1 MSTDLTL
8 GPVPTL
14 WSSDGIS
21 EAYDASL
28 DLLTRARPLAVQVH
42 TWEPE
47 TVALRLRTL
56 LPSAALIVG
65 CGMDGVAKR
74 VAKGEW
80 NVARGVK
87 TFVTL
92 AQRALDAGA
101 IAIVWNAEGGW
112 KREPSSAEAS
122 RLRELIREALAA
134 VAARAPALQQ
144 WHTAYDH
151 PSFHSSYPWRAWLG
165 PDSPVRV
172 SLPQVYA
179 AGSSPG
185 EMLPH
190 RGALPARQARA
201 LASWGDAVRRGW
213 IRSDAPD
220 GTPEDE
226 HDLDWR
232 PYYQLHHVHAADT
245 TAAILAQPL
254 ACLWALHTRADAHG
268 RAALLA
274 SCELWR
280 RGFRGTDAVA
290 RYQSSVGLQPDGV
303 IGPATARMLGLADVW
318 PTKAPSVLA
327 VAA

>member
-1 MSTDLTL
+1 MILE
-8 GPVPTL
+8 GPIPTL
-14 WSSDGIS
+14 WSGDGVG
-21 EAYDASL
+21 EAFEGAKT
-28 DLLTRARPLAVQVH
+28 LLVRARPPAMQLH

-47 TVALRLRTL
+47 DTAARLRSL
-56 LPSAALIVG
+56 LPDAKLLVG

-74 VAKGEW
+74 CAKNEW
-80 NVARGVK
+80 TVARGVQ

-92 AQRALDAGA
+92 AQRASRAGA
-101 IAIVWNAEGGW
+101 VAIVWNAEGAW
-112 KREPSSAEAS
+112 KREPRSDEAS
-122 RLRELIREALAA
+122 RLRELIREALAE
-134 VAARAPALQQ
+134 VAARVPSIEQ

-151 PSFHSSYPWRAWLG
+151 PSYHSSYPWREWLG

-226 HDLDWR
+226 RDLDWR

-280 RGFRGTDAVA
+280 RGYRGVDAVA
-290 RYQSSVGLQPDGV
+290 RFQGTVGLRPDGV
-303 IGPATARMLGLADVW
+303 LGPVTAEKLGLADVW
-318 PTKAPSVLA
+318 PVKPPTPLVLA
-327 VAA
+327 A